1 MSELD
6 KPLEIT
12 LNWDNSPS
20 GFTFVGGL
28 VFVKTSPGGNQ
39 EINKYNRNENST
51 YFINGQTGLSTSYEI
66 ERTNSELGQHTIAMY
81 YTLINQDIND
91 PTLWKSL
98 LPGGQVIPVT
108 VSADDIT
115 SSFEDIQRKTFELA
129 PPDIARLNVTS
140 ESFVYQLKINGQNVF
155 GENIPVSI
163 LNKGSGITILRT
175 DTQQYVQLQSD
186 GSVIFTPEYNNATVL
201 YKIESELGNFIS
213 TESEMTDMSGNVV
226 GKVMKYDDNGVGFI
240 QFPTNFDDLTN
251 ISYTLVQL

>member
-28 VFVKTSPGGNQ
+28 IFEKTSPGGNK
-39 EINKYNRNENST
+39 EINKYNRSENSS

-66 ERTNSELGQHTIAMY
+66 ERTTNEVGEHTIAMY
-81 YTLINQDIND
+81 YTLINQDIDD
-91 PTLWKSL
+91 PTLWKPL
-98 LPGGQVIPVT
+98 LPEGQVIPVA
-108 VSADDIT
+108 VSTDDIT
-115 SSFEDIQRKTFELA
+115 SSFADVERKTFELA
-129 PPDIARLNVTS
+129 PPDIARLNLTS
-140 ESFVYQLKINGQNVF
+140 TTFVYQLKINGQNVF
-155 GENIPVSI
+155 GENIPVSF
-163 LNKGSGITILRT
+163 LNKGSGISILRT

-186 GSVIFTPEYNNATVL
+186 GSVIFTPEYNDATVL

-213 TESEMTDMSGNVV
+213 TESEMTDTTGNII

-240 QFPTNFDDLTN
+240 PFPSNFDDLTN
-251 ISYTLVQL
+251 ISYTLIEF